1 MIFQNAYFSI
11 RLKIDDVHLD
21 FTLQKYVLSCKM
33 LFNAQVR
40 MDVNELIIYMRL
52 ITTLKDIGL
61 NIVQHILQRVFAILI
76 SFAMELIVH
85 KS

>member
-21 FTLQKYVLSCKM
+21 FTLQKFVFLCKM

-40 MDVNELIIYMRL
+40 MDVKELIICMRL
-52 ITTLKDIGL
+52 IITLKDTGL
-61 NIVQHILQRVFAILI
+61 NIVQHILLGVFAILT